1 MSQARHTGKI
11 VLTIPQPWDRDKA
24 VLLTGGTSGL
34 GRELARHLAGQGFR
48 HLVLASRR
56 GPAAAGVPELVDE
69 LAARGT
75 RVDVVACDLADA
87 TTVRNLVADLGDLTA
102 VVHAAGVLDDATVE
116 NLTDEQLTG
125 VLRPK
130 VDAAWHLHEATKDR
144 DLAGFVVYSS
154 VAGVLGTTGQA
165 NYAAANAFL
174 DALCRRRKADGLP
187 AVALSWGLWDHAT
200 GMTGGMSDV
209 DHARIRRQGQR
220 PIPLDRGLALFDAA
234 VTSDAAQSVIMLVDQ
249 QALRAREDLPTILR
263 GLVPTSRRVATRA
276 TTSAGSLAERLPGLP
291 PARRR
296 DVLLDVVR
304 RQVAVVLGF
313 GDPDAVDAGRPF
325 KELGFD
331 SLTAVE
337 LRNKLGAALGTKLSA
352 TLVFD
357 YPTASALVDHLLGTI
372 GGAADAAPASL
383 KDVLDR
389 LEATLSGP
397 ASADERRDALTRLVD
412 LTTRLRGA
420 DEPSGPAGPTE
431 DDINSVSVN
440 DLFRLID
447 DNFSAQD

>member
-1 MSQARHTGKI
+1 
-11 VLTIPQPWDRDKA
+11 
-24 VLLTGGTSGL
+24 
-34 GRELARHLAGQGFR
+34 
-48 HLVLASRR
+48 
-56 GPAAAGVPELVDE
+56 
-69 LAARGT
+69 
-75 RVDVVACDLADA
+75 
-87 TTVRNLVADLGDLTA
+87 
-102 VVHAAGVLDDATVE
+102 
-116 NLTDEQLTG
+116 
-125 VLRPK
+125 
-130 VDAAWHLHEATKDR
+130 
-144 DLAGFVVYSS
+144 
-154 VAGVLGTTGQA
+154 
-165 NYAAANAFL
+165 
-174 DALCRRRKADGLP
+174 
-187 AVALSWGLWDHAT
+187 
-200 GMTGGMSDV
+200 MTGGMSDV

-263 GLVPTSRRVATRA
+263 DLVPTSRRVATRA

-291 PARRR
+291 PAERR

-372 GGAADAAPASL
+372 GGAGDAAPASL

-389 LEATLSGP
+389 LEAALSGP

-412 LTTRLRGA
+412 LTARLRGQA
-420 DEPSGPAGPTE
+420 DEEQSGPSE
-431 DDINSVSVN
+431 DDINSVSVD